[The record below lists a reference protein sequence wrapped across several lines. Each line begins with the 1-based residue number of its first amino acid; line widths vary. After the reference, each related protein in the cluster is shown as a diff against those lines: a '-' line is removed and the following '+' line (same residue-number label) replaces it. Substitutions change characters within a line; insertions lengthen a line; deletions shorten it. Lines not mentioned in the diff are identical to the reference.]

1 MRAWKPTLSRIFQAT
16 QVIPTMPKT
25 PYEKWQD
32 TVNQGIT
39 DPAWDRYDPTIRI
52 LVAEFNARL
61 GRKSRYVEKPMP
73 PLNWKWIKA
82 MVRVESGGPTNPAWK
97 TRPMQIGN
105 PGDAGLGVL
114 KRGEEG
120 SNLIMDEKLKAGLA
134 QINTPA
140 VNIKAGTAYLLT
152 RLSESGSGNF

>member
-1 MRAWKPTLSRIFQAT
+1 MGSIRPDHK
-16 QVIPTMPKT
+16 
-25 PYEKWQD
+25 
-32 TVNQGIT
+32 
-39 DPAWDRYDPTIRI
+39 DPG
-52 LVAEFNARL
+52 EFNARL

-82 MVRVESGGPTNPAWK
+82 MVWVESGGPTNPAWK

-140 VNIKAGTAYLLT
+140 VNIKARKVSPNPYAVIPIEPNTNIPLLPET
-152 RLSESGSGNF
+152 TSVKSPGKRAPRLKS